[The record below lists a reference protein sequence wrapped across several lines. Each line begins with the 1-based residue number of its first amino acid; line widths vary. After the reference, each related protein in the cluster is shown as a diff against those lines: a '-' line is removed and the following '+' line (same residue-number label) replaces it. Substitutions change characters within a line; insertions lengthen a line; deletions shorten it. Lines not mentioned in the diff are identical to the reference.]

1 MVIVV
6 FEYIS
11 EKAITLPF
19 SKSVTKDS
27 ESNVSLYIYNILII
41 LIKYIN

>member
-27 ESNVSLYIYNILII
+27 ESNVSLYIYKI
-41 LIKYIN
+41 Y

>member
-1 MVIVV
+1 MVIIV

-11 EKAITLPF
+11 EKAMTLPF

-27 ESNVSLYIYNILII
+27 ELNI
-41 LIKYIN
+41 YINLP

>member
-11 EKAITLPF
+11 EKAMTFPF

-27 ESNVSLYIYNILII
+27 ESNI
-41 LIKYIN
+41 YINLFIFP